1 MLALGT
7 LLGKIGREGGVPKAD
22 VLGGVIK
29 GVAQVARTSFFHV
42 RIRQERVMF
51 LTVYDYAVIWSRNGE
66 KPAFLT
72 SPDEEG
78 KLFSCRLSFSPT
90 DGINVYE
97 S

>member
-1 MLALGT
+1 
-7 LLGKIGREGGVPKAD
+7 
-22 VLGGVIK
+22 
-29 GVAQVARTSFFHV
+29 
-42 RIRQERVMF
+42 MF